1 MQDKVFRTKTTL
13 NFRGK
18 LYDMNNPMVMGI
30 LNITPDSFYDGGKYI
45 TEQKI
50 LSRAEQI
57 LDEGAE
63 IIDLGA
69 YSSRPG
75 ATHIS
80 EEEETKRVI
89 SAIDL
94 IHKKIP
100 EAILSVDTFRATI
113 AQKAVD
119 HGAAI
124 INDIS
129 GGNMDTQMFETIAR
143 LNVPYILMHMQGTPQ
158 TMQNAPQYKDVI
170 EDVIL
175 ELSKKINQLQ
185 QLGVNDIIIDPGLG
199 FGKTLDQNYRII
211 NSINRFRILGH
222 PVLIGASRKSM
233 IYKLLETSA
242 EKALNGTTA
251 VNTIALLNGA
261 SILRV
266 HDVKEAVETIKIV
279 NQLKNN

>member
-129 GGNMDTQMFETIAR
+129 GGNMDPQMFETIAR

-261 SILRV
+261 SIIRV